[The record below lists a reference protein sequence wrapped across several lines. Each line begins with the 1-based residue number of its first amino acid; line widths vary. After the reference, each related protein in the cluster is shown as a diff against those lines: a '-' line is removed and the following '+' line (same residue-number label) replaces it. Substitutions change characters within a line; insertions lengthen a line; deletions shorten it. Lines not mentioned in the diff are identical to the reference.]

1 MHRLRAALA
10 AILLP
15 ASAGAA
21 LAQPPAVPPARRVP
35 PAWQVD
41 WGRYYCSMIRLP
53 DPGRPYAT
61 AILTIPGGE
70 NAHILLIQRGSAPLP
85 PRVSAIL
92 LAPGGRSFETHS
104 QMENRGR
111 LRVLAISGL
120 THDFRDALAE
130 ANELQ
135 LKDGGV
141 VRARI
146 PLAAPRAAIA
156 AHRRCMTEVAR
167 QWGIDEAALAALQR
181 PALSTNFHGL
191 RSGDYPSAALRTATQ
206 GRVIVRLAV
215 SAAGRATE
223 CATVATSGNEE
234 IDATTCR
241 VILARGRF
249 QPALD
254 ATGQPV
260 AVRIISTV
268 TWRLPTH

>member
-1 MHRLRAALA
+1 MRWIKMAFAAM
-10 AILLP
+10 LLP
-15 ASAGAA
+15 ALAGTAF
-21 LAQPPAVPPARRVP
+21 AQPPAVPPPSRPP

-41 WGRYYCSMIRLP
+41 WGHYYCSMIRLP
-53 DPGRPYAT
+53 EPGRPYAT

-70 NAHILLIQRGSAPLP
+70 NAQILLIQQGSAPLP
-85 PRVSAIL
+85 RRVSSVL
-92 LAPGGRSFETHS
+92 LAPGDRSFDTIS
-104 QMENRGR
+104 QIENRGR

-130 ANELQ
+130 ASELQ
-135 LKDGGV
+135 LRDGDAI
-141 VRARI
+141 RARI
-146 PLAAPRAAIA
+146 PLARPRAAIA

-191 RSGDYPSAALRTATQ
+191 RSSDYPTAALRTATQ

-215 SAAGRATE
+215 TAAGRATE
-223 CATVATSGNEE
+223 CTTVATSGNSA
-234 IDATTCR
+234 IDTTTCR

-249 QPALD
+249 RPALD
-254 ATGQPV
+254 AAGQPV

-268 TWRLPTH
+268 TWRLPGR